1 MLRQG
6 QVRRRG
12 KHNGLQRQ
20 NTSVLRMNTTFRP
33 RRKKFTE
40 RCVNSLQQHVTKACV
55 QTPRSP
61 SCPAHP
67 ARCEARLFLRTRES
81 RYKQR
86 LIHTHDHRVGGQP
99 FTIRM
104 GHGFHL
110 NIPTIRADHQQFRM
124 YPDSIR
130 EVVCGRAPKAKH
142 ACRCLH
148 HFLLPQHRLH
158 RHLIEQY
165 EVMRGRIVCAL
176 VRLHCTCHVQVQR
189 TARSHER

>member
-1 MLRQG
+1 MFRQG
-6 QVRRRG
+6 QTRRRG

-20 NTSVLRMNTTFRP
+20 NTCVLRMNTTFGP

-40 RCVNSLQQHVTKACV
+40 RCVNSLQEHVTEACV

-86 LIHTHDHRVGGQP
+86 LIHTHDHRAGGQP

-110 NIPTIRADHQQFRM
+110 NIPTIRADHQHVSRQHTRSCLWESSQGQACMPVLASFSFATT
-124 YPDSIR
+124 PP
-130 EVVCGRAPKAKH
+130 APTS
-142 ACRCLH
+142 
-148 HFLLPQHRLH
+148 HRTT
-158 RHLIEQY
+158 I
-165 EVMRGRIVCAL
+165 
-176 VRLHCTCHVQVQR
+176 
-189 TARSHER
+189 